1 LGGQI
6 AYEIRNPT
14 PGWGYEFELNDHEYM
29 LIQDRP
35 EDGSCGYYY
44 ELSRDGEP
52 IQCYEIMPS
61 RKIAPAIIWLVALCV
76 VMFFPLAAGELSE
89 SYMGVSVLDW
99 GIGTQFAVVIAAVLS
114 AIGLIGMIIGIFGR
128 PIIKNHMGA
137 SDAEI

>member
-1 LGGQI
+1 VI
-6 AYEIRNPT
+6 
-14 PGWGYEFELNDHEYM
+14 
-29 LIQDRP
+29 
-35 EDGSCGYYY
+35 
-44 ELSRDGEP
+44 
-52 IQCYEIMPS
+52 
-61 RKIAPAIIWLVALCV
+61 
-76 VMFFPLAAGELSE
+76 FFPLAAGELSE